1 LLAKKYCSRQNKSE
15 RLFFIKQMNI
25 EINELALL
33 YGKPDECPGPYRVVH
48 KLPALPVTLK
58 NPIEID
64 NVVAE
69 TLVDHPDF
77 LQDIAHLTANALVQ
91 VHGSDTEFS
100 ETQIRGVAGQI
111 STSLAVALLRSH
123 VLEGAIHNAIA
134 EQTSFGQGYLACPE

>member
-1 LLAKKYCSRQNKSE
+1 ME
-15 RLFFIKQMNI
+15 RLFFIEQINI

-33 YGKPDECPGPYRVVH
+33 YGKPDECQGPYRMVH
-48 KLPALPVTLK
+48 KLPALPITLK

-91 VHGSDTEFS
+91 VHGSDMEFS

-111 STSLAVALLRSH
+111 STSLAVALLHSH
-123 VLEGAIHNAIA
+123 VLEGTIHNAIT
-134 EQTSFGQGYLACPE
+134 EQSSFGQGYLACPE

>member
-1 LLAKKYCSRQNKSE
+1 M
-15 RLFFIKQMNI
+15 QMNI
-25 EINELALL
+25 QSLNNPGAKLKAMSIQNNELALL

-48 KLPALPVTLK
+48 KLPALPDTLK
-58 NPIEID
+58 DPIEID

-69 TLVDHPDF
+69 TLVDHQDF

>member
-1 LLAKKYCSRQNKSE
+1 MSIHN
-15 RLFFIKQMNI
+15 
-25 EINELALL
+25 NELALL
-33 YGKPDECPGPYRVVH
+33 YGKPDACSGPYRVVH

-58 NPIEID
+58 NPIEVD

-69 TLVDHPDF
+69 TLVDHSDF

-123 VLEGAIHNAIA
+123 ILESAIHNAIA
-134 EQTSFGQGYLACPE
+134 EQTSFGLGYLACPE

>member
-1 LLAKKYCSRQNKSE
+1 
-15 RLFFIKQMNI
+15 MNI

-33 YGKPDECPGPYRVVH
+33 YGKPDECQGPYRVVH

-58 NPIEID
+58 NPIEVD

-69 TLVDHPDF
+69 TLVDHSDF

-123 VLEGAIHNAIA
+123 ILESAIHNAIA
-134 EQTSFGQGYLACPE
+134 EQTSFGLGYLACPE

>member
-1 LLAKKYCSRQNKSE
+1 
-15 RLFFIKQMNI
+15 
-25 EINELALL
+25 
-33 YGKPDECPGPYRVVH
+33 
-48 KLPALPVTLK
+48 
-58 NPIEID
+58 
-64 NVVAE
+64 VVAE

-123 VLEGAIHNAIA
+123 VLESAIQNAIA
-134 EQTSFGQGYLACPE
+134 EQTSFGLGYLACPE

>member
-1 LLAKKYCSRQNKSE
+1 MLAKNYCRRQNKWE
-15 RLFFIKQMNI
+15 RQCFIKQLNI
-25 EINELALL
+25 AINEFALL

-48 KLPALPVTLK
+48 KLPPLPETLK

-77 LQDIAHLTANALVQ
+77 LHDIAHLTANALVQ
-91 VHGSDTEFS
+91 VHGSDAEFS

-111 STSLAVALLRSH
+111 STSLAVAMLRSR
-123 VLEGAIHNAIA
+123 VLESAIHNAIA
-134 EQTSFGQGYLACPE
+134 DQTSFGLGYLACPE

>member
-1 LLAKKYCSRQNKSE
+1 MTAHDNP
-15 RLFFIKQMNI
+15 
-25 EINELALL
+25 LALL
-33 YGKPDECPGPYRVVH
+33 YGKPDECPGPYRVVK
-48 KLPALPVTLK
+48 KLPALPATLQDSA
-58 NPIEID
+58 EID

-91 VHGSDTEFS
+91 VHGADAEFS

-123 VLEGAIHNAIA
+123 VLDSAIHNAIA